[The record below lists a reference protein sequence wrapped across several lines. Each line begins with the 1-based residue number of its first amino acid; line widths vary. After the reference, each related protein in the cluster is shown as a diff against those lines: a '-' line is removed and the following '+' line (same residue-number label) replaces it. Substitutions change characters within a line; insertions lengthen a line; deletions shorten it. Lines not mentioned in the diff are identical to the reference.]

1 MVQQIVRVASAT
13 EGSTN
18 SPITPL
24 SWPSF
29 PSVPRRETID
39 QNLMYYTVGALG
51 IGQVNRFNIR
61 VHKPSD
67 EAQLQSD
74 NVGSFVWIYL
84 KNSELD
90 LLRPIYMTGPFT
102 LYIDVTPYKYSHL
115 EKSDEPI
122 QYESDLKPGQSFK
135 AKLYFTA
142 ESCIEDNLYGWTI
155 DVISQLTLAT
165 AFHIDYT
172 LAIGYDIS
180 LLKKATETNTP
191 VSLIEVGMEDTHT
204 LWTKPPPHTDK
215 PVHLVILTHGIFS
228 NIGADMLYIKDHIE
242 NISLHTEGTNVMV
255 RGYSGNVG
263 KSEKGIKY
271 LGTRVANYV
280 LKVVDESPY
289 SIDRI
294 SFVAHSLG
302 GPVQAYA
309 IAFIRWTRP
318 DFFKTI
324 MPVNFIIMASPM
336 LGITEFPKAVTFAL
350 DLGMLGATGRD
361 LTLRH
366 KFPSVMKK
374 TKHGKDVDESTR
386 RLTAKPILEQMTLPP
401 AHQVFES
408 FLSRTL
414 YANAIHD
421 GIVPLRT
428 SALMFLDWRG
438 LGDIEKLKKEYDEN
452 ANAVAELQQVRTA
465 EDKAANHPRRGTVS
479 KIPEEKTEKT
489 PGSNN
494 KSQQVVVKAKNDKLT
509 SGKEFKASGHSSG
522 IAGLVKNPSS
532 IFSEASKKQKRKKLK
547 KYTRT
552 QTIRPSSKKNA
563 ASSKEQTTL
572 TSENTAI
579 EDASTPAEEEEQG
592 STYTLSRSQSNA
604 SLEYHIPPVAS
615 TILTAAN
622 VIFSPEPSQE
632 YLTDPRTR
640 PPSVF
645 HDEVYTSESLPSPQ
659 HTKRRAFKEKF
670 TRNKKTLQE
679 QLARS
684 WHDEMAWRKVLVT
697 LKPDAHNNIAVRR
710 KYVNAWGWGVVD
722 HMVENHFG
730 RDAVK
735 RELDSVER
743 FHAQRKS
750 IK

>member
-242 NISLHTEGTNVMV
+242 NISLHTE
-255 RGYSGNVG
+255 
-263 KSEKGIKY
+263 
-271 LGTRVANYV
+271 
-280 LKVVDESPY
+280 
-289 SIDRI
+289 
-294 SFVAHSLG
+294 
-302 GPVQAYA
+302 
-309 IAFIRWTRP
+309 

-386 RLTAKPILEQMTLPP
+386 RLTAKPILEQLTLPP

-494 KSQQVVVKAKNDKLT
+494 KNQQVVVKAKNDKLT

-632 YLTDPRTR
+632 YLTDPRAR